1 MSSLQVVLSAR
12 RRAPKRGKLQS
23 PRTRTR
29 WSRRGPGR
37 GGVDADVVYA
47 DEGIAESVKL
57 KPREVDD
64 VEDKVVEV
72 FFSKLSI

>member
-1 MSSLQVVLSAR
+1 VW
-12 RRAPKRGKLQS
+12 
-23 PRTRTR
+23 

-47 DEGIAESVKL
+47 DEGTVESVEL
-57 KPREVDD
+57 NSRGVDD